1 MANNLIISTSARN
14 SAMDAVTALLNSG
27 GAGTIAIYD
36 GTQPANPGTAI
47 TSQNLLVT
55 LTFNATAFGA
65 SSSGVATANAI
76 ASGTA
81 GATGTATWA
90 RLKSGA
96 GTAVIDCTVG
106 ASATDIVLSTATINS
121 GNTVSISS
129 FTLTHPQ

>member
-1 MANNLIISTSARN
+1 MAANLIISTAARN
-14 SAMDAVTALLNSG
+14 AAMDAVTALLNSG
-27 GAGTIAIYD
+27 GAGSLLIYD

-55 LTFNATAFGA
+55 LTFNSTAFGV
-65 SSSGVATANAI
+65 SSAGVATANPI
-76 ASGTA
+76 TSGTA
-81 GATGTATWA
+81 GATGTPTWA

-106 ASATDIVLSTATINS
+106 TSGTDIVLASGAINS
-121 GNTVSISS
+121 GNVVSISS

>member
-1 MANNLIISTSARN
+1 MANNLIISTSGRN
-14 SAMDAVTALLNSG
+14 AAMDAVTALLNSG
-27 GAGTIAIYD
+27 GAGTIEIRD

-47 TSQNLLVT
+47 TTQNLLVT

-65 SSSGVATANAI
+65 SASGVATANPI
-76 ASGTA
+76 VSGTA
-81 GATGTATWA
+81 GATGTPTWA

-106 ASATDIVLSTATINS
+106 TSGTDIILASGTINS
-121 GNTVSISS
+121 GNVVSLSS